1 MASGQQA
8 TFLREIHQLFA
19 AGTVVGRG
27 DDELVKQFAA
37 RRDEA
42 AFAALLNRHGSM
54 VLGVCRRR
62 LRDSRDAEDAFQATF
77 LVLIRKAGSIKKPH
91 LLGPWL
97 YGVADRVAHRA
108 QRLAA
113 RRDVRE
119 RTGVITESAD
129 VEHEGQAGQSAEH
142 AELRTVLDQEINRL
156 PEMLRLPVVLCHVE
170 GLTQPEAAVRL
181 RTTPD
186 GVRGRLARAR
196 ETLRSRLTRRGFAL
210 TGGVLMLDLAADSA
224 LAAPPARLTDATLA
238 LVRAGAA
245 PPAVVASLA
254 QGVIR
259 SMPFLSLKAIAGAA
273 LALAVVSAIATG
285 IGTTKVEA
293 VAKRPDPPPAKQR
306 DTVQPRNAD
315 KASAGASN
323 PVRATIR
330 HQNRSARHLGRR
342 ARPGRAA

>member
-142 AELRTVLDQEINRL
+142 AELAPSSIRKSIVCRKCCGCRSCSATSKGSRSPRRQFGSGLRQTVY
-156 PEMLRLPVVLCHVE
+156 
-170 GLTQPEAAVRL
+170 
-181 RTTPD
+181 
-186 GVRGRLARAR
+186 
-196 ETLRSRLTRRGFAL
+196 
-210 TGGVLMLDLAADSA
+210 AADW
-224 LAAPPARLTDATLA
+224 
-238 LVRAGAA
+238 
-245 PPAVVASLA
+245 
-254 QGVIR
+254 
-259 SMPFLSLKAIAGAA
+259 
-273 LALAVVSAIATG
+273 
-285 IGTTKVEA
+285 
-293 VAKRPDPPPAKQR
+293 
-306 DTVQPRNAD
+306 
-315 KASAGASN
+315 
-323 PVRATIR
+323 
-330 HQNRSARHLGRR
+330 
-342 ARPGRAA
+342 PGRVKRCGRG